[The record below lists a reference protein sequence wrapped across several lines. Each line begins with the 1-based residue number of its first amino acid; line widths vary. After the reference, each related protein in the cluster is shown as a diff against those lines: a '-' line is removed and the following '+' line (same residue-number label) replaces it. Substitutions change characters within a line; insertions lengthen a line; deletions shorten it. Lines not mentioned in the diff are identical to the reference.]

1 MNKIYDINSILSAI
15 EEINNKSD
23 KEPISLVK
31 DNYNKNKKDS
41 NFNDDLLPTTEKLIL
56 EAEEHSKKKTKLTV
70 LTTTAEEHSKK
81 ENKLSVL
88 TTTTEDVLILN
99 NEYYESNLETS
110 NSEEIKQNIIDD
122 LYSSLSKKIK
132 KNTLKTIFDLHK
144 KISNL
149 EKQNDLLRINK
160 SEKELTQNNYI
171 ENQSENN
178 EHLINEDISET
189 NNDHIISED
198 NLDGSEEYSESKE
211 ENNLTEDTI
220 KTLKHQNSLIKNFEK
235 NEEKLRLKIVD
246 LEQNITL
253 LGKKENKLDKSESKF
268 KSESILYRD
277 NYERL
282 IIENNNFKQ
291 KLANAKAQIIIYEKN
306 NKELKIAFDNLNNIL
321 SNNSVIKINQS
332 PSKDSPTL
340 ILTEESS

>member
-122 LYSSLSKKIK
+122 LYSSLSKKI
-132 KNTLKTIFDLHK
+132 
-144 KISNL
+144 
-149 EKQNDLLRINK
+149 
-160 SEKELTQNNYI
+160 
-171 ENQSENN
+171 
-178 EHLINEDISET
+178 
-189 NNDHIISED
+189 
-198 NLDGSEEYSESKE
+198 
-211 ENNLTEDTI
+211 
-220 KTLKHQNSLIKNFEK
+220 
-235 NEEKLRLKIVD
+235 
-246 LEQNITL
+246 
-253 LGKKENKLDKSESKF
+253 
-268 KSESILYRD
+268 
-277 NYERL
+277 
-282 IIENNNFKQ
+282 
-291 KLANAKAQIIIYEKN
+291 
-306 NKELKIAFDNLNNIL
+306 
-321 SNNSVIKINQS
+321 
-332 PSKDSPTL
+332 
-340 ILTEESS
+340 